1 MTAAGRSSLR
11 RGVLVPS
18 LAAAMAFAVLVAL
31 GLWQIERKAWKEA
44 LIETLDARL
53 SAAPAPLPARETWTR
68 LTPSED
74 EFRRVAFSAAFIPG
88 SQALVYGA
96 GSGLRGDLAGPGYW
110 VFALARVTNGDL
122 VVVNRGFTPEDRRD
136 AKLEDTQNPAAIIDM
151 VGVMRWPEQRSYFA
165 AKDDPGRNLWFTR
178 DHLAVAAAKGW
189 LERSGNVAP
198 FFIDL
203 ESPTPPGG
211 YPRAGPLQ
219 VRIRNEHLQYAVTWY
234 ALAAAVAVMYAIWL
248 FNRRTAAASSLPC
261 RSEHSPLC

>member
-1 MTAAGRSSLR
+1 MTAPGRGLR
-11 RGVLVPS
+11 TGLAVPTAFA
-18 LAAAMAFAVLVAL
+18 LAALIAFLAL
-31 GLWQIERKAWKEA
+31 GTWQVERKAWKEA

-68 LTPSED
+68 LTRSED
-74 EFRRVAFSAAFIPG
+74 EFRRVAFSAAFVPG

-96 GSGLRGDLAGPGYW
+96 GSSLRGDVAGPGYW

-136 AKLEDTQNPAAIIDM
+136 AKLEDTQNPGGIIDM

-189 LERSGNVAP
+189 LERWGSVAP

-203 ESPTPPGG
+203 ESPMPPGG
-211 YPRAGPLQ
+211 YPRSGPLQ

-248 FNRRTAAASSLPC
+248 LNRRAAAASSLPC
-261 RSEHSPLC
+261 RSERSPLC